1 MGKKQWWRYNHES
14 CSWLKGSP
22 LIIPTH
28 YQKVWSLVVQKGYNL
43 TVFTSWQMK
52 ENKMFPN
59 VDLFCA
65 VTNQSKLCSSD
76 DRTLINF
83 LYQDRTH
90 LFILRF
96 VSNIVRIFRI
106 WKLEVQNLRVVLPY
120 SLSLLLHFSFT
131 KGSQLLFVAENCA
144 WRKHWDSLQWFSQLN
159 ERQGQFKF
167 WPILVV
173 LIFKMQ
179 RPCLQVNVIVT
190 FNRSH
195 ETTTIHLFQKF

>member
-1 MGKKQWWRYNHES
+1 MIIFLSLILSNILQNLILHNIFCMLVFAFLELVWPINFQVTTVFLDLITATKLKVRHWEKFRFEFNGETKQWWRYNHES

-52 ENKMFPN
+52 ENKMFPE

-90 LFILRF
+90 LF
-96 VSNIVRIFRI
+96 
-106 WKLEVQNLRVVLPY
+106 
-120 SLSLLLHFSFT
+120 
-131 KGSQLLFVAENCA
+131 
-144 WRKHWDSLQWFSQLN
+144 
-159 ERQGQFKF
+159 
-167 WPILVV
+167 
-173 LIFKMQ
+173 
-179 RPCLQVNVIVT
+179 VIST
-190 FNRSH
+190 AKRCS
-195 ETTTIHLFQKF
+195 